1 MPHIMP
7 RRTALFGL
15 AAGATTFATTRVVSA
30 ADTVQ
35 IALPTKTY
43 FPTIITEAAVRQK
56 LFEKEGIVAEPTVYR
71 GGAECLEAMAAGA
84 ADISLGGPP
93 VVGVAIKKGVGM
105 KLIATSSTGY
115 LGWYLLVKA
124 DSPVTKVQDL
134 AGKKVGITSAGSGSD
149 FLALWTNEQYKTPFT
164 RVPLG
169 GGGLVPNLRG
179 GNVDAVVLYSPLSF
193 EMMQAKQAR
202 MLIDYSA
209 EVPANLAGGWV
220 VTQKLLDEKP
230 AVVQKALN
238 ALYGGLNWL
247 RNNHDAAVALIVE
260 VDEIK
265 PAIAEMEYTQTI
277 MKLATDAT
285 LKPEEIQR
293 ALDMGKLIGITDT
306 APIGQSVHYEVCTR
320 PHHMTNRFAIL
331 LVRLALLAAVLLVWE
346 MLPRLGLVED
356 DLLPPFSEV
365 ASVLFK
371 LFGRPQFQVDM
382 ATTALEIVTA
392 FAVAVPL
399 GALFGLLVAESP
411 YAARVFDPLLFFLF
425 SIPKSIFLPMFI
437 LTLGIGFW
445 QKVGFGCFSTTLLV
459 LLSTQA
465 AVRSVRPDHLLVARS
480 YGATPL
486 QVIARVYL
494 PSMLPIVLEA
504 LRLALIFT
512 FTAVTLAEMYASRTG
527 IGHQIETWGE
537 NFMMPQL
544 LAGVLLMSI
553 TAIVLNEGIRWLEHR
568 CGVWRT

>member
-306 APIGQSVHYEVCTR
+306 APIGQLY
-320 PHHMTNRFAIL
+320 
-331 LVRLALLAAVLLVWE
+331 
-346 MLPRLGLVED
+346 
-356 DLLPPFSEV
+356 
-365 ASVLFK
+365 
-371 LFGRPQFQVDM
+371 
-382 ATTALEIVTA
+382 TTK
-392 FAVAVPL
+392 FVP
-399 GALFGLLVAESP
+399 VP
-411 YAARVFDPLLFFLF
+411 
-425 SIPKSIFLPMFI
+425 
-437 LTLGIGFW
+437 
-445 QKVGFGCFSTTLLV
+445 TT
-459 LLSTQA
+459 
-465 AVRSVRPDHLLVARS
+465 
-480 YGATPL
+480 
-486 QVIARVYL
+486 
-494 PSMLPIVLEA
+494 
-504 LRLALIFT
+504 
-512 FTAVTLAEMYASRTG
+512 
-527 IGHQIETWGE
+527 
-537 NFMMPQL
+537 
-544 LAGVLLMSI
+544 
-553 TAIVLNEGIRWLEHR
+553 
-568 CGVWRT
+568 

>member
-1 MPHIMP
+1 M
-7 RRTALFGL
+7 
-15 AAGATTFATTRVVSA
+15 
-30 ADTVQ
+30 
-35 IALPTKTY
+35 
-43 FPTIITEAAVRQK
+43 
-56 LFEKEGIVAEPTVYR
+56 
-71 GGAECLEAMAAGA
+71 
-84 ADISLGGPP
+84 
-93 VVGVAIKKGVGM
+93 
-105 KLIATSSTGY
+105 
-115 LGWYLLVKA
+115 
-124 DSPVTKVQDL
+124 TKVQDL

-306 APIGQSVHYEVCTR
+306 APIGQLYTTKFHAR

-331 LVRLALLAAVLLVWE
+331 LIRLALLAAVLLVWE

-356 DLLPPFSEV
+356 DLLPPFTEV

-371 LFGRPQFQVDM
+371 LLGRPQFQVDM

-399 GALFGLLVAESP
+399 GALFGLLIAESP

-568 CGVWRT
+568 CGAWRT